1 MSSAAPHYLLLS
13 ETRPEANGQPG
24 GWSFLLE
31 RIDGSDRVEATD
43 IEPGVRG
50 ERLQLL
56 AVVRGLEALEQP
68 SRVTLVTPSRYI
80 GRGIRSGIADWRE
93 NDWQWERFG
102 QLADVNHADLWKKV
116 DRAMSFHQ
124 IDCRVWNFAR
134 LFGSRQNVNSDS
146 PAIISRESIPSSNFE
161 NRNSVADHQLVIRS
175 RQNKMSTSVWNHL
188 ADSVARTVNP
198 FRMPVACGYTS

>member
-13 ETRPEANGQPG
+13 ETHQETASQPG

-31 RIDGSDRVEATD
+31 RIDGSDRIEASDVEP
-43 IEPGVRG
+43 EVRG

-68 SRVTLVTPSRYI
+68 SRVTLITPSRYI
-80 GRGIRSGIADWRE
+80 GRSIRKGIPVWRE

-102 QLADVNHADLWKKV
+102 QMVDVNHADLWKKV
-116 DRAMSFHQ
+116 DRAMRFHS
-124 IDCRVWNFAR
+124 IDCRVWNFAKLFERDRTVAATTRAVHRHHR
-134 LFGSRQNVNSDS
+134 LPAPKAARLEPVVSSRQ
-146 PAIISRESIPSSNFE
+146 
-161 NRNSVADHQLVIRS
+161 RS
-175 RQNKMSTSVWNHL
+175 AAMTWNQI

-198 FRMPVACGYTS
+198 FRFPTVCGVTG